1 MEYSLK
7 NEIARK
13 LIHIASAV
21 IPLSYIYIIN
31 DLIIMLCILSFFVIF
46 SFFIE
51 ILRKDYFK
59 YSKIFLRFFGFM
71 LRDNEKKDKLTGA
84 TWVFLGAL
92 FTFILIPYPF
102 SILALLFLSVGDTFA
117 AIIGISFP
125 YIKIG
130 NKTLSGFF
138 AGFISS
144 ILVGICFNFP
154 VSIYILIFGALMA
167 SVIEIIPISVNDN
180 ITIPLFSGSMMYL
193 ANII

>member
-13 LIHIASAV
+13 LIHLASAV

-31 DLIIMLCILSFFVIF
+31 DLIIMLCILSLFVVF

-51 ILRKDYFK
+51 ILRRDHFK

-144 ILVGICFNFP
+144 ILVGICFNLP

-180 ITIPLFSGSMMYL
+180 ITIPLFSGSMMYF
-193 ANII
+193 ASII

>member
-1 MEYSLK
+1 VEYSLK

-31 DLIIMLCILSFFVIF
+31 DLIIMLCILSLFVVF

-51 ILRKDYFK
+51 ILRIDHFK

-144 ILVGICFNFP
+144 ILVGICFNLP
-154 VSIYILIFGALMA
+154 VNIYILIFGALMA

-180 ITIPLFSGSMMYL
+180 ITIPLFSGSMMYF
-193 ANII
+193 ASII

>member
-1 MEYSLK
+1 MEYPLK

-21 IPLSYIYIIN
+21 IPLSYIYIIK
-31 DLIIMLCILSFFVIF
+31 DLIIMLCVLSLFVVF

-51 ILRKDYFK
+51 ILRRDYFK

-84 TWVFLGAL
+84 TWVLLGAL

-144 ILVGICFNFP
+144 ILIGICFNLP
-154 VSIYILIFGALMA
+154 VNIYILIFGALMA

-180 ITIPLFSGSMMYL
+180 ITIPLFSGSMMYF
-193 ANII
+193 ASII

>member
-13 LIHIASAV
+13 FIHLASVV

-31 DLIIMLCILSFFVIF
+31 DLIVMLCILSFFVIF
-46 SFFIE
+46 SFFVE
-51 ILRKDYFK
+51 ILRTNHFK
-59 YSKIFLRFFGFM
+59 SSKIFLRLFGFM
-71 LRDNEKKDKLTGA
+71 LRENEKKNKLTGA

-125 YIKIG
+125 FIKIG
-130 NKTLSGFF
+130 NKTLSGFI

-144 ILVGICFNFP
+144 ILVGICFNLS

-167 SVIEIIPISVNDN
+167 SVIEIIPLPLNDN
-180 ITIPLFSGSMMYL
+180 ITIPLFSGSMMYFIS
-193 ANII
+193 II

>member
-31 DLIIMLCILSFFVIF
+31 DLIIMLCILSLFVVF

-51 ILRKDYFK
+51 ILRRDHFK

-130 NKTLSGFF
+130 NKTFSGFF

-144 ILVGICFNFP
+144 ILIGICFNLP
-154 VSIYILIFGALMA
+154 VNIYILIFGALMA

-180 ITIPLFSGSMMYL
+180 ITIPLFSGSMMYF
-193 ANII
+193 ASII

>member
-13 LIHIASAV
+13 FIHLASVV

-31 DLIIMLCILSFFVIF
+31 DLIVMLCILSFFVIF

-51 ILRKDYFK
+51 ILRTNHFK
-59 YSKIFLRFFGFM
+59 SSKIFLRLFGFM
-71 LRDNEKKDKLTGA
+71 LRENEKKNKLTGA

-92 FTFILIPYPF
+92 FTFILIPYPY

-125 YIKIG
+125 FIKIG
-130 NKTLSGFF
+130 NKTLSGFI

-144 ILVGICFNFP
+144 ILVGICFNLS

-167 SVIEIIPISVNDN
+167 SVIEIIPLPLNDN
-180 ITIPLFSGSMMYL
+180 ITIPLFSGSMMYFIS
-193 ANII
+193 II